1 MDKMLPTY
9 IVDSLRTYKK
19 DTAAFLTWLATAG
32 QSSGYDVN
40 SSTTG
45 GYSAAAPKPR
55 RNPSLLRQMP
65 AQQELQMVLFDTSHI
80 LPLAQTVAAGPK
92 KLSKVPI
99 HVKEALQRAIKDRER
114 CNAWYQNQH
123 VGAAEPSDDDKGHA
137 YFVILLK
144 QAFETLE
151 NHFEKKQPIKSVVK
165 KIEEKQALPDLIN
178 PFEWLTVED
187 ILDKEASDSR
197 HNTHNVFGMVGAPAS
212 GCTSKSEPQERVYTV
227 KEAEEDPT
235 MAIFCLLEDLASLQA
250 FIRELW
256 EQRKRKEITSLTAGV
271 CTHAA
276 LDFAKALEMNA
287 FGAHRE
293 GSGWEEAV
301 LKGNVSAQNEGELKS
316 KPTIFPFI
324 DLTKALVAFRDLEYE
339 ELKTYCAE
347 IAKSLCYSM
356 FGASFTLEQLE
367 RFSILR
373 HVPTWKLI
381 LASGKP
387 VSRDPLTDGL
397 DEALRTKRIALATVF
412 ALQIYQDIFN
422 IMDGD
427 AGYGFEDVESTAKRV
442 HESVD
447 SFFSYQKRMLPSPDQ
462 RFTDSL
468 QYSQEASL
476 FLADRHTKNADKILF
491 VRHNHP
497 LALGILET
505 RLALGLYEDGREL
518 AEHLSLVRASI
529 HLYNALLQSTE
540 LKEPWPA
547 MERTIE
553 YFTPEK
559 IFVGPRPNGL
569 AECLRRCELSE
580 GASLTKYAKGTR
592 DTTFKRA
599 TQPRR
604 SMFETI
610 PVLQMLSQR
619 YLGDGDGSNSVSV
632 DQDLI
637 EEIVSTLPAGK
648 HNKSQKGRL
657 RKQWDASQKM
667 GPVQVLTL
675 LRDAVSE
682 AEPRLTFDFF
692 GAHRKAWQILRT
704 LWLHHGE
711 LITQWFPALAQTNK
725 DSVDKVLH
733 AIPLMVLTLCNSKA
747 VPSQEAG
754 KKIMERAS
762 YLMSMYRS
770 GKSLPIRRFEKD
782 VLTLTFTQR
791 TTLPYSPSTPI
802 NSLHLQKCLQKKWK
816 RLHKES

>member
-40 SSTTG
+40 SSNIG
-45 GYSAAAPKPR
+45 KSPAVPKSR
-55 RNPSLLRQMP
+55 RNPNLLQQTP
-65 AQQELQMVLFDTSHI
+65 SQQELQLVLFDTSHI
-80 LPLAQTVAAGPK
+80 LPLAQTVAAAPK
-92 KLSKVPI
+92 KLNKIPI

-123 VGAAEPSDDDKGHA
+123 VGAAEPNGDDEGHA

-151 NHFEKKQPIKSVVK
+151 NLFEQKQPLKRPEKKV
-165 KIEEKQALPDLIN
+165 EEKQAIPDLIN

-197 HNTHNVFGMVGAPAS
+197 HNNPTTKAGTSAS
-212 GCTSKSEPQERVYTV
+212 SSTSKSEPQERIYTV

-235 MAIFCLLEDLASLQA
+235 MAIFCLLEDLASLRA

-256 EQRKRKEITSLTAGV
+256 GQKKRKEITSLTAGV
-271 CTHAA
+271 VTHAA
-276 LDFAKALEMNA
+276 LDFAKALETDA
-287 FGAHRE
+287 L
-293 GSGWEEAV
+293 GSHGDDKGWETALEV
-301 LKGNVSAQNEGELKS
+301 LQGNMRAGKDDELRS
-316 KPTIFPFI
+316 KPADLPFI
-324 DLTKALVAFRDLEYE
+324 DLTAALVAFRDLEYD

-347 IAKSLCYSM
+347 VV
-356 FGASFTLEQLE
+356 FGASAEPGPLEK
-367 RFSILR
+367 FSVLR
-373 HVPTWKLI
+373 LLPAWKGI
-381 LASGKP
+381 IASGKP

-397 DEALRTKRIALATVF
+397 DTILKTKKIALAAVF
-412 ALQIYQDIFN
+412 ARQIDQDIYD
-422 IMDGD
+422 IMHED
-427 AGYGFEDVESTAKRV
+427 ASYGLENVQATAKRV

-447 SFFSYQKRMLPSPDQ
+447 SYFRYQERMLPALDQ
-462 RFTDSL
+462 GFTDNL
-468 QYSQEASL
+468 KGVQEISM
-476 FLADRHTKNADKILF
+476 FLSKRLINEMDNPY
-491 VRHNHP
+491 VRYNHP
-497 LALGILET
+497 LVFGIEEARLTLEI
-505 RLALGLYEDGREL
+505 YEAGRKL
-518 AEHLSLVRASI
+518 AESFSLVRASI

-540 LKEPWPA
+540 LKEQWPA
-547 MERTIE
+547 MEETIE

-559 IFVGPRPNGL
+559 IFVGPRPEGL

-580 GASLTKYAKGTR
+580 GASLTSYAKGTR

-599 TQPRR
+599 AQPRR
-604 SMFETI
+604 SMFETV
-610 PVLQMLSQR
+610 PVLQMLCER
-619 YLGDGDGSNSVSV
+619 YLTAKDDSNNISV

-637 EEIVSTLPAGK
+637 EEIVSTLLTGK
-648 HNKSQKGRL
+648 NNKSRKGKL

-682 AEPRLTFDFF
+682 AESKLTFDFF
-692 GAHRKAWQILRT
+692 GAHRKAWHILRT
-704 LWLHHGE
+704 LWIHHGE
-711 LITQWFPALAQTNK
+711 LITHWFPALAQTNQ

-747 VPSQEAG
+747 GPSQEAG

-762 YLMSMYRS
+762 YLMSMHS
-770 GKSLPIRRFEKD
+770 AGK
-782 VLTLTFTQR
+782 
-791 TTLPYSPSTPI
+791 
-802 NSLHLQKCLQKKWK
+802 
-816 RLHKES
+816 